1 MRISTVRQR
10 NGGSLRRKSKPSAV
24 PMRPGAAPSIT
35 PNFSETSE
43 HDTMTVDCKAGL
55 AQINIANGLISRTLS
70 YDCSLSGQRTDS
82 VIFDLAEFDQTVPLH
97 MDVLGCN
104 GRITRSHNAWG
115 TKCREEVRIGNS
127 NIILRKQS
135 AIGVGALSSVDDE
148 DVHPEVEGHQW
159 TVLLNEKGPNGKLS
173 RAKTIDL
180 RVGCVLDGAVV
191 YYEDGHKTPC
201 GLRYTE
207 TGSTH
212 YFGGH
217 QSQKLHLPKDVDIV
231 KVEVNRSGYGCKV
244 LSGIVMTLS
253 NGTRKGALND
263 SEFTGSIPVSN
274 KIQVLEPGVGEKIVG
289 FYGTSSHYTE
299 EFGIITGPKDQDL
312 PPQTYDM
319 PQLQNIQ
326 ERGSL
331 ARRVR

>member
-1 MRISTVRQR
+1 MRISTIRQR
-10 NGGSLRRKSKPSAV
+10 KDGFLRRRSKPSAV
-24 PMRPGAAPSIT
+24 PMRPNAAPSIK

-55 AQINIANGLISRTLS
+55 AQISIINGLISRTLS
-70 YDCSLSGQRTDS
+70 YDCSLSGQRTNS
-82 VIFDLAEFDQTVPLH
+82 VIFDLADFDQTVPLH
-97 MDVLGCN
+97 VDVLGCN
-104 GRITRSHNAWG
+104 GRIARSQNAWG
-115 TKCREEVRIGNS
+115 TKRRDVIRIDNS
-127 NIILRKQS
+127 DIILRKQS
-135 AIGVGALSSVDDE
+135 AIGVSALSKVDYE
-148 DVHPEVEGHQW
+148 DTDAEVEGHQW

-173 RAKTIDL
+173 RANTIDL

-253 NGTRKGALND
+253 NGIRKGALND

-274 KIQVLEPGVGEKIVG
+274 KLQVLEPGVGEKIVG

-299 EFGIITGPKDQDL
+299 EFGIITGPKDEDL

-326 ERGSL
+326 ERGSF
-331 ARRVR
+331 ARRV